1 MEIILIKILQFILAI
16 SLLIFIHELGH
27 FGFARLFRVRVDKFY
42 MFFNPSFSIVRFK
55 KINGKYQFKW
65 FAKNDPDHVMQAT
78 DENGELRTDKKGNP
92 IMVPAPIEELADDDW
107 RKYPETT
114 EWGLGWLPLGGYC
127 KIAGM
132 IDESMDT
139 SLMNVDP
146 QPWEYRAQKA
156 WKRMLI
162 IVGGVLMNLV
172 GAIVIYSMMLFTWGE
187 EYIPVSNAYMGYDY
201 CPTAL
206 ENGFVN
212 GDRII
217 SIEGV
222 DIEQS
227 REALQKIV
235 IEGKQN
241 VVVQRGEEQI
251 ALNLP
256 KDFGNQ
262 FLAAENQW
270 FMVERFPFVVG
281 DIMEGSLA
289 ERIRLEP
296 GDSIIG
302 INGVYNSTF
311 SDLRLMLDTLK
322 NSTVI
327 LGFIRGNLIINKSF
341 ILPED
346 GQLGVSIQ
354 DPTQFFESKRT
365 EYGFFQSIPAGAKL
379 GWKTLVNY
387 VKQFRLVFSKEG
399 AQSLGGFIAIG
410 NIFPSVWDWSVF
422 WSLTAMLSIMLAFMN
437 ILPIPALDG
446 GYLLMIIYEMITG
459 RKPSDKFMEIALNI
473 GMFLL
478 LALLIFAN
486 GNDIIKLFTK

>member
-1 MEIILIKILQFILAI
+1 METILIKILQFILAI
-16 SLLIFIHELGH
+16 SLLIFVHELGH

-42 MFFNPSFSIVRFK
+42 MFFNPTFSIFRFK
-55 KINGKYQFKW
+55 KINGKYQFKF

-78 DENGELRTDKKGNP
+78 DENGELKTDKKGNP
-92 IMVPAPIEELADDDW
+92 IMIPAPLEELADDDW

-139 SLMNVDP
+139 ALMNTEA

-162 IVGGVLMNLV
+162 ISGGVLMNFIT
-172 GAIVIYSMMLFTWGE
+172 AMVIYAMILFTWGH
-187 EYIPVSNAYMGYDY
+187 EYIPVKNAYLGYDY
-201 CPTAL
+201 CTTAI
-206 ENGFVN
+206 ENGFIN

-217 SIEGV
+217 TIDGDSIQ
-222 DIEQS
+222 QS
-227 REALQKIV
+227 KEALQKIV

-241 VVVQRGEEQI
+241 IVVQRGNSEVKI
-251 ALNLP
+251 NLP
-256 KDFGNQ
+256 EDFGEK
-262 FLAAENQW
+262 FIADKNQW

-281 DIMEGSLA
+281 EVMEGSLA
-289 ERIRLEP
+289 EKIQLEP

-302 INGVYNSTF
+302 INGIYLNTF
-311 SDLRLMLDTLK
+311 TDVRLMLDSLK
-322 NSTVI
+322 SSSVT
-327 LGFIRGNLIINKSF
+327 LGFIRGNLIINKAF

-346 GQLGVSIQ
+346 GQLGTSIKN
-354 DPTQFFESKRT
+354 PTLFFETTRT
-365 EYGFFQSIPAGAKL
+365 EYGFFQSIPAGIKL
-379 GWKTLVNY
+379 GCSTLVNY
-387 VKQFRLVFSKEG
+387 IKQFRLVFTKEG

-410 NIFPSVWDWSVF
+410 NIFPDVWDWSIF
-422 WSLTAMLSIMLAFMN
+422 WNLTAMLSIMLAFMN
-437 ILPIPALDG
+437 ILPIPVLDG
-446 GYLLMIIYEMITG
+446 GYLLMLIYEMITG

-486 GNDIIKLFTK
+486 GNDIIKLFMK